1 MKSLQGIGPV
11 RRNVARGLALGVLV
25 GTAGLGMAGTATAA
39 PTNNFDLS
47 AQGDGMYILFA
58 GGTLPAG
65 LPGPVSP
72 YAAFST
78 VNSNAVSKAF
88 AGAPYLGPL
97 LQTLPGLV
105 GGLSVGQVPP
115 LPELPGYVQSQDPN
129 VPSARQAQGP
139 YLLTANSTELSSNAS
154 AGVGAA
160 AQADGNPQAFA
171 KTLVTANDDS
181 TTIAT
186 ATAGA
191 TGVVI
196 GPVSILD
203 VSSNVSITTDATGK
217 PTIINSTNLGTISV
231 AGIKVGLTEKG
242 FTILGSNVDTPQAAL
257 FNTINTL
264 LAAQRTKIDL
274 LPSSQV
280 KDEAT
285 GQITV
290 QSGALRM
297 ESIQDVPGLG
307 DVNTTYIFGRSTVR
321 TINGGAGT
329 ESTTGGDTGTT
340 TDGGTTGAT
349 GGATGGTTAGDTS
362 GGTTDS
368 SGGGLT
374 PVDPSTT
381 GGDTTGGAVAEPPV
395 FPEDPAAPVTGTP
408 LTPVDGTSGGGTGGG
423 TVVDTLGG
431 GFDSQLGSNTELL
444 YLVLVLGGGAAF
456 LGQQLFSRFGVQLML
471 RQG

>member
-1 MKSLQGIGPV
+1 MKSLHGIGPV
-11 RRNVARGLALGVLV
+11 RRNVARSLVLGVLV
-25 GTAGLGMAGTATAA
+25 GSAGLGLAGTASAA

-47 AQGDGMYILFA
+47 AQGDGMYILFQ

-65 LPGPVSP
+65 LPGPISP

-139 YLLTANSTELSSNAS
+139 YTLTAASTELSSNAS
-154 AGVGAA
+154 AGIGVA

-171 KTLVTANDDS
+171 KTLVTANEDGS
-181 TTIAT
+181 TIAT
-186 ATAGA
+186 SSAGA
-191 TGVVI
+191 TGAVI

-203 VSSNVSITTDATGK
+203 VSSNVSITTDPTGK
-217 PTIINSTNLGTISV
+217 KPVIVNATNLGTISV

-242 FTILGSNVDTPQAAL
+242 FTVLGSNIATPTSAL
-257 FNTINTL
+257 FGTINTL

-297 ESIQDVPGLG
+297 ESVQDVPGLG
-307 DVNTTYIFGRSTVR
+307 DVNVTYIFGRSTVR
-321 TINGGAGT
+321 TINGGVGS
-329 ESTTGGDTGTT
+329 ETTGGDTGTAT
-340 TDGGTTGAT
+340 TGTDPTTGGSTGAT
-349 GGATGGTTAGDTS
+349 TGDTTGGTTDAST
-362 GGTTDS
+362 
-368 SGGGLT
+368 GGLL
-374 PVDPSTT
+374 PADPSTT
-381 GGDTTGGAVAEPPV
+381 GGDTTGVAEPPV
-395 FPEDPAAPVTGTP
+395 FPENPAEPVTGTP
-408 LTPVDGTSGGGTGGG
+408 LEPVDGTTGGG
-423 TVVDTLGG
+423 TTGGQAVDQLGG
-431 GFDSQLGSNTELL
+431 GFDSQLGNNTELL

-456 LGQQLFSRFGVQLML
+456 LGQQLFSRFGVQLLL